1 MIPPKKQKTIFNCQR
16 GKAGL
21 ELVFCC
27 NDFRTSAFSDI
38 SALRIRNIDGKIV
51 AITLP
56 DTICARP

>member
-1 MIPPKKQKTIFNCQR
+1 MIPPKKQYSIAKGERQGENWSSIVMAYF
-16 GKAGL
+16 
-21 ELVFCC
+21 
-27 NDFRTSAFSDI
+27 